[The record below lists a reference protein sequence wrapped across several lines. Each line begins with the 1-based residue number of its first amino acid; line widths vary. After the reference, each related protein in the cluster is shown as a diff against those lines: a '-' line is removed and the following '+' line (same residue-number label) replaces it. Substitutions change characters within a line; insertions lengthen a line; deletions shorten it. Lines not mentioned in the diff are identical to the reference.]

1 MDDVIVDACC
11 MINLYAAGEL
21 RRRLSLLGGR
31 WYVPTVVMVEALYVH
46 IEQTDGTIEKSP
58 IELQPYVD
66 DGTLLSCT
74 VESAE
79 ELELYVDLATWI
91 GDGEAM
97 ALALAIAK
105 SRGWKLSTDDRK
117 ASRIAD
123 RLSVSVLTTPE
134 LIKRW
139 ADSATASC
147 DELRDTLRLI
157 EDRAK
162 FLPATSHPLY
172 SWWRDSADG

>member
-1 MDDVIVDACC
+1 MDDVVVDACC

-31 WYVPTVVMVEALYVH
+31 WYLPTGVVDEALYVH
-46 IEQTDGTIEKSP
+46 IEQADGTIEKSL
-58 IELQPYVD
+58 IDLQSFVD

-74 VESAE
+74 AESAQ
-79 ELELYVDLATWI
+79 ELELYVDLATRI

-97 ALALAIAK
+97 ALAIAK
-105 SRGWKLSTDDRK
+105 LRGWMLSTDDRK
-117 ASRIAD
+117 ARRIAD
-123 RLSVSVLTTPE
+123 GLSVSVLTTPE

-139 ADSATASC
+139 ADSAIVSC

-157 EDRAK
+157 EDRAN
-162 FLPATSHPLY
+162 FFPAASHPLH
-172 SWWRDSADG
+172 SWWRDIADG

>member
-1 MDDVIVDACC
+1 MDDVVVDACC

-21 RRRLSLLGGR
+21 RKRLSLLGGR
-31 WYVPTVVMVEALYVH
+31 WYLPTVVMVEAIYLH
-46 IEQTDGTIEKSP
+46 IEQADGTIEKSP
-58 IELQPYVD
+58 IDLQSFVD

-79 ELELYVDLATWI
+79 ELELYVDLATQI

-97 ALALAIAK
+97 ALAIAK
-105 SRGWKLSTDDRK
+105 SRGWTLSTDDRK
-117 ASRIAD
+117 AIRIAD
-123 RLSVSVLTTPE
+123 GLAISVLTTPE

-139 ADSATASC
+139 ADSATLSC

-157 EDRAK
+157 EDRAS
-162 FLPATSHPLY
+162 FFPAASHPLY
-172 SWWRDSADG
+172 SWWCDSADD

>member
-1 MDDVIVDACC
+1 

-21 RRRLSLLGGR
+21 RRRLSLFGCR
-31 WYVPTVVMVEALYVH
+31 WYLPTVVVAEALYVH
-46 IEQTDGTIEKSP
+46 IEQADGTIEKSP
-58 IELQPYVD
+58 IDLQSFVD

-74 VESAE
+74 AESAE
-79 ELELYVDLATWI
+79 ELELYVDLATGI

-97 ALALAIAK
+97 ALAIAK
-105 SRGWKLSTDDRK
+105 SRGWTLLTDDRK
-117 ASRIAD
+117 ARRIAD
-123 RLSVSVLTTPE
+123 GLAIGVLTTPE

-139 ADSATASC
+139 ADSTILSC

-157 EDRAK
+157 EDRAS
-162 FLPATSHPLY
+162 FFPAVSHPLH